1 VNEVWAAQLHS
12 KEDHS
17 MRRISL
23 IVAAVI
29 AIVAPATVFGLRP
42 NSQIKT
48 EQRIL
53 FAVWAA
59 QKGKQPEGPILDPI
73 AIFEGSKLSKLP
85 LEEYDKPEVSDEE
98 DERFYKTYYAPGKQY
113 PLLFGGSE
121 LGTAKVVEVT
131 GLGCVSL
138 AATVRTSVSVPN
150 GQYALA
156 MTGLAKVGLHANWR
170 QKPTL
175 EQEAEFSK
183 AAAAVLEKN
192 GAKNVSAA
200 DIKIKNLRATRL
212 GEKRPTALIG
222 TIVTYKAG
230 DAGHN
235 LFLAL
240 EQKGAEWEVLVA
252 SYRKTTDLEDH
263 TDDIVENFVD
273 QVDLVSGGTD
283 EIITI
288 RGYYESWDYAVYRLE
303 KGAWTT
309 VYQGGGGGC

>member
-1 VNEVWAAQLHS
+1 
-12 KEDHS
+12 

-29 AIVAPATVFGLRP
+29 AIVVPATASRLRP
-42 NSQIKT
+42 NSQTKT

-53 FAVWAA
+53 FAVWAP

-73 AIFEGSKLSKLP
+73 AILDGSALSKLP
-85 LEEYDKPEVSDEE
+85 PEDYDKPEVSDEE
-98 DERFYKTYYAPGKQY
+98 VERFNKIYYAPGKQY

-121 LGTAKVVEVT
+121 LGMAKVAGVT

-138 AATVRTSVSVPN
+138 AATVKTSVSVPN

-156 MTGLAKVGLHANWR
+156 ITGLAGVDLHANWR

-183 AAAAVLEKN
+183 AAAAVLDKN
-192 GAKNVSAA
+192 GAKSVSAA

-230 DAGHN
+230 DEGHN
-235 LFLAL
+235 LFLVL
-240 EQKGAEWEVLVA
+240 EQKGTEWEALVA

-273 QVDLVSGGTD
+273 QVDLVGGGTD

-288 RGYYESWDYAVYRLE
+288 RGYYESWDYAVYGLE
-303 KGAWTT
+303 KGAWTS

>member
-1 VNEVWAAQLHS
+1 
-12 KEDHS
+12 

-29 AIVAPATVFGLRP
+29 AIVAPATVLGLRS
-42 NSQIKT
+42 NSQTKA

-53 FAVWAA
+53 FAVWSP
-59 QKGKQPEGPILDPI
+59 QKGKQPEGAILDPI
-73 AIFEGSKLSKLP
+73 AIFDGSALNKLP
-85 LEEYDKPEVSDEE
+85 QEDYDKPEVSDEE
-98 DERFYKTYYAPGKQY
+98 VERFNKIYYAPGRQY

-121 LGTAKVVEVT
+121 LGTAKVVEVA

-138 AATVRTSVSVPN
+138 AATVKTSVSVPN

-156 MTGLAKVGLHANWR
+156 TTALAGIGVHANWR
-170 QKPTL
+170 EKPSL
-175 EQEAEFSK
+175 EQQTEFSK

-192 GAKNVSAA
+192 GAKSVSAA
-200 DIKIKNLRATRL
+200 DIRIKNLRATRL

-222 TIVTYKAG
+222 TIVTYKAD

-235 LFLAL
+235 LFLVL
-240 EQKGAEWEVLVA
+240 EQKGAGWEVLVA

-273 QVDLVSGGTD
+273 QIDLAADGTD

-303 KGAWTT
+303 KGLWTN